1 MEKKLL
7 GQDCRVLVLGVG
19 QLGRYH
25 AEALARSSRCGE
37 IWGFDVSEEALT
49 AFQTL
54 GESLEAVNRTP
65 FMVASKLRF
74 VPRELGL
81 LVVATTADSRADVL
95 KEAMEA
101 TDPQFVL
108 LEKPLSSSRA
118 GLEILRQ
125 VCPDNTYVNFP
136 RRYSPLHL
144 EAIKRA
150 AYFRGEHIKVIVDL
164 PWPTMLSNA
173 SHFIDIASE
182 LIGQAP
188 IEVVLEPE
196 KVTPVESKR
205 RGFMDLQGEMSVT
218 YPLSNELIIDTSG
231 RSDKSAKNGVT
242 ISVQSG
248 SDWLRIDETNAT
260 PSDSTGKHLKIPGT
274 PLQSQLTGHYL
285 EQLQVRGFLDLPTFI
300 EALPA
305 HELLLTAV
313 EAIEQELGL
322 ELPFT

>member
-1 MEKKLL
+1 MVKKLL
-7 GQDCRVLVLGVG
+7 GQDCRVLVLGLG
-19 QLGRYH
+19 QLGRHH
-25 AEALARSSRCGE
+25 AEAVARSSRCGE
-37 IWGFDVSEEALT
+37 IWGFDVSEEALKS
-49 AFQTL
+49 FETL
-54 GESLEAVNRTP
+54 GESLVTENGIS

-74 VPRELGL
+74 VPRQVGL
-81 LVVATTADSRADVL
+81 LIVATTADSRADVITD
-95 KEAMEA
+95 AMEA

-108 LEKPLSSSRA
+108 LEKPISSSRV
-118 GLEILRQ
+118 GLSSLRE
-125 VCPDNTYVNFP
+125 VCPDNTFVNLP

-144 EAIKRA
+144 EAISRA
-150 AYFRGEHIKVIVDL
+150 ASFRGERITIRVDL

-173 SHFIDIASE
+173 SHFIDFASE

-188 IEVVLEPE
+188 MEVALEPE

-205 RGFMDLQGEMSVT
+205 KGFMELRGEMVVK
-218 YPLSNELIIDTSG
+218 YPLSAELIIDTSG
-231 RSDKSAKNGVT
+231 RSVKSAETGVI

-248 SDWLRIDETNAT
+248 NNWLHIDETNAT
-260 PSDSTGKHLKIPGT
+260 LSDSTGERIRIPGT
-274 PLQSQLTGHYL
+274 PLQSQLTGSYL

-313 EAIEQELGL
+313 EAIEQKLGL

>member
-7 GQDCRVLVLGVG
+7 GEDCRVLVLGVG

-37 IWGFDVSEEALT
+37 IWGFDVSEEALKS
-49 AFQTL
+49 FETL
-54 GESLEAVNRTP
+54 GESLVIENGIS

-74 VPRELGL
+74 VPRQVGL
-81 LVVATTADSRADVL
+81 LIVATTADSRADVL
-95 KEAMEA
+95 TDAMEA

-108 LEKPLSSSRA
+108 LEKPISSSRA
-118 GLEILRQ
+118 GLEILRK

-144 EAIKRA
+144 EAINRTA
-150 AYFRGEHIKVIVDL
+150 HFRREQIKIIVEL

-173 SHFIDIASE
+173 SHFIDFASE
-182 LIGQAP
+182 LFGQVP
-188 IEVVLEPE
+188 MEVVLKQE

-205 RGFMDLQGEMSVT
+205 QGFMELRGEMSVT
-218 YPLSNELIIDTSG
+218 YPSGAELIIDTGG
-231 RSDKSAKNGVT
+231 RTETKPRGGVT
-242 ISVQSG
+242 ILVESG
-248 SDWLRIDETNAT
+248 SNWLRIDESDETL
-260 PSDSTGKHLKIPGT
+260 SDSTGDQLKIPGT

-285 EQLQVRGFLDLPTFI
+285 EQLQLRGFLDLPTFI

-313 EAIEQELGL
+313 EAIEQEFSL